1 MNVRSSEPRDNRQYE
16 FRPRKLKAWVILFCI
31 VRSLLAPGLL
41 PAREDAVAVERAVPV
56 RMRDGVVLFA
66 DIYRPAKAGRFPV
79 LLERTPYD
87 KGNDKE
93 IDLGDQGPRRGYVVI
108 VQDVRGRYTSGG
120 EWYPFRHESE
130 DGVDTIEW
138 AASLPYSDGRVG
150 MFGSSY
156 VGATQMLAAIA
167 HPPHLVGICP
177 MFTPSNYHNG
187 WVYLGGAF
195 QQWFNE
201 TWTSILARDTVDR
214 YLKTAARPEEDD
226 QIVPL
231 TDYPLFHLNDPLASG
246 HLTARFA
253 PYFLDWLAHPS
264 FDAYWRPW
272 SIEDHYG
279 DINVPALT
287 VAAWYDIFLGG
298 SLRNYLGVGRE
309 GGSEAAKQGQ
319 LLVTIG
325 GHAGSGRK
333 IGDVDFGPAAAEF
346 DEAEVTLAWYDFLFY
361 GKKNRFSIG
370 SPVRIFVMGRNTWR
384 DEKAW
389 PLARAKSTR
398 FYLHSAGGA
407 NSVDGNGALSTESPA
422 VEPPDKY
429 QYDPRHPV
437 PTTGGPLC
445 CDAHQPAGAQDQRA
459 VEKLPQVLVYS
470 TGPFASDTEV
480 TGPISVELYAASS
493 AVDTDFT
500 AKLVDVDPSGFAR
513 NLTEGIVRARYRD
526 SQTKPDELTP
536 GRIYKFT
543 IDLWA
548 TSNDFLTGHKL
559 RLEISSSN
567 FPRFDRNLN
576 LSKPSGIA
584 IRSVVANNS
593 IFHDAAHPSAL
604 ILPILQNDSAAGGRQ
619 K

>member
-1 MNVRSSEPRDNRQYE
+1 MG
-16 FRPRKLKAWVILFCI
+16 KLKAWVVFLCI
-31 VRSLLAPGLL
+31 AQSLLAPEWLL
-41 PAREDAVAVERAVPV
+41 TEEDAVTVERAVPV

-79 LLERTPYD
+79 LLQRTPYD

-93 IDLGDQGPRRGYVVI
+93 IDMGDEGPRRGYVVI
-108 VQDVRGRYTSGG
+108 VQDVRGRYTSEG

-130 DGVDTIEW
+130 DGADTIEW
-138 AASLPYSDGRVG
+138 AASLPYSDGRIG

-167 HPPHLVGICP
+167 HPPHLAGICP

-195 QQWFNE
+195 QQWFNQ

-214 YLKTAARPEEDD
+214 YLKTATRPEEDAR
-226 QIVPL
+226 IVPL
-231 TDYPLFHLNDPLASG
+231 TDYPLFHLSDKFVSG
-246 HLTARFA
+246 RLNAQFA

-264 FDAYWRPW
+264 FDDYWRPW

-279 DINVPALT
+279 DITVPALT

-298 SLRNYLGVGRE
+298 SLRNYLGVKQE
-309 GGSEAAKQGQ
+309 GSSETAKQGQQ

-333 IGDVDFGPAAAEF
+333 IGDVDFGSAAAEF
-346 DEAEVTLAWYDFLFY
+346 DEAEVTLAWYDFLFH
-361 GKKNRFSIG
+361 GEKNRFSMG
-370 SPVRIFVMGRNTWR
+370 GPVRIFVMGKNAWR

-407 NSVDGNGALSTESPA
+407 NSISGNGVLSVESPVA
-422 VEPPDKY
+422 EPPDKY
-429 QYDPRHPV
+429 QYDPLHPV

-445 CDAHQPAGAQDQRA
+445 CDAHQPAGAHDQRK
-459 VEKLPQVLVYS
+459 VERLRQVLVYS
-470 TGPFASDTEV
+470 TEPFPSDTEV

-536 GRIYKFT
+536 GQIYKLA

-548 TSNDFLTGHKL
+548 TSNDFLAGHRL

-576 LSKPSGIA
+576 LGKASGIA
-584 IRSVVANNS
+584 TRSVVAKNS

-604 ILPILQNDSAAGGRQ
+604 IVPILHDDSAAGGRQ